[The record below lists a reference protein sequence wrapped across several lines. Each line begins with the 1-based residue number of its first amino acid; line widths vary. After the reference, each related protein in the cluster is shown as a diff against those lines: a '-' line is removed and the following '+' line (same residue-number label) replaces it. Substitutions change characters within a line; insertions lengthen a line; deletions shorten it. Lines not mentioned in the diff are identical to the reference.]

1 MVCKKKVQLMSTKQ
15 FSYYFL
21 LFFIIVLVNSCVN
34 DLETIERV
42 TSKSDAP
49 DDVTENL
56 KILHTDSGYSK
67 FELYATIAETYTQP
81 EAITKLKDGLKI
93 NFFNDKGE
101 IVSSLSALYGE
112 IDAEK
117 GTFYA
122 KDSVELYN
130 YAQKQ
135 RLETEELTWNQKD
148 SSIVTNKP
156 VIVYNKKGIMYGD
169 GLRSKQDFST
179 YEFISP
185 KGTIDIK
192 NKEDE

>member
-1 MVCKKKVQLMSTKQ
+1 MLTKQ
-15 FSYYFL
+15 FSYY
-21 LFFIIVLVNSCVN
+21 LFIFFSIVLLNSCVN

-56 KILHTDSGYSK
+56 KILHTDSGYAK

-81 EAITKLKDGLKI
+81 KAITKLKDGLKI

-101 IVSSLSALYGE
+101 IVSSLTAIYGE
-112 IDAEK
+112 IDSEK

-130 YAQKQ
+130 YEQKQ

-148 SSIVTNKP
+148 SSIVTDKQ

>member
-1 MVCKKKVQLMSTKQ
+1 MLSSKTL
-15 FSYYFL
+15 YYFFFTT
-21 LFFIIVLVNSCVN
+21 LFIFFTSCVN
-34 DLETIERV
+34 DLETIKRV
-42 TSKSDAP
+42 TSRSDAP

-56 KILHTDSGYSK
+56 KILHTDSGYAK
-67 FELYATIAETYTQP
+67 FELYATLAETYTKP

-101 IVSSLSALYGE
+101 IVSSLTALYGE
-112 IDAEK
+112 IDAQK

-122 KDSVELYN
+122 KDSVELFN
-130 YAQKQ
+130 YEQKQ

-148 SSIVTNKP
+148 SSIITDKP

-169 GLRSKQDFST
+169 GLKSKQDFST

-185 KGTIDIK
+185 NGTIDIK